1 MDADVT
7 LAEFEEA
14 LIQMPLN
21 EAAGPDGFP
30 LEFYKALSPTIGS
43 TYYWMAR
50 EILNTGL
57 LSPYMNSAN
66 ISLVF
71 KPQRF
76 RPAADQYL

>member
-1 MDADVT
+1 MEADVT

-43 TYYWMAR
+43 TYY
-50 EILNTGL
+50 
-57 LSPYMNSAN
+57 
-66 ISLVF
+66 
-71 KPQRF
+71 
-76 RPAADQYL
+76 